1 MLEILEIII
10 IGLAAAV
17 VELGVDLKV
26 ERQSLV
32 LEMVGKVEVVE
43 DLYPTLMVEDL
54 LYSLVEVVLVEYM
67 LAVMVLLDL
76 KIEVVMVEWVPV
88 AVVVEMDNRLLED
101 LHHQ

>member
-76 KIEVVMVEWVPV
+76 KIEVVI
-88 AVVVEMDNRLLED
+88 LS
-101 LHHQ
+101 